1 MYVLA
6 RRSASRSFNEVG
18 RGGQSGPSK
27 LRLEP
32 ITLFDRKCLSGLIDV
47 DNERVSC
54 PEYSELA
61 MIASHESTRA
71 SANLEPVVWSLSR
84 EPETWSQE
92 AEAPEAP

>member
-1 MYVLA
+1 
-6 RRSASRSFNEVG
+6 
-18 RGGQSGPSK
+18 
-27 LRLEP
+27 
-32 ITLFDRKCLSGLIDV
+32 
-47 DNERVSC
+47 
-54 PEYSELA
+54 